1 MEMVLANYLR
11 VKILARL
18 YSTFR
23 RHHLFICFYDALYGY
38 LYATVTGTVL
48 HDGCSVTL
56 SCIMTSHC
64 AELAVTMLHK

>member
-1 MEMVLANYLR
+1 MVLANYLR

-23 RHHLFICFYDALYGY
+23 PHHLFICSCDALHSY
-38 LYATVTGTVL
+38 LYATVTGTVP

-56 SCIMTSHC
+56 SCIMTSHF
-64 AELAVTMLHK
+64 AELPVTMPHK